1 MIEINDKKSIG
12 RVLFIVEGSKTEF
25 AILRKI
31 FCDILKYEYIE
42 KRRNRPDTFKSKNN
56 STSKVAVINTEES
69 NINYITDSEEY
80 LDVLFEMLRKKYDFP
95 VINGSGTTGNHLG
108 SDPMII
114 KEAIENAY
122 SEDGVLIFGDI
133 GSSIL
138 NSEMA
143 IEFLDEEYNRSKIK
157 IADAPIVEGTLIAMS
172 INDGKT
178 SLEDILEE
186 LTDLKNFNKV

>member
-1 MIEINDKKSIG
+1 MVGIVIVSHSKKLAHEIIELCN
-12 RVLFIVEGSKTEF
+12 
-25 AILRKI
+25 
-31 FCDILKYEYIE
+31 
-42 KRRNRPDTFKSKNN
+42 
-56 STSKVAVINTEES
+56 
-69 NINYITDSEEY
+69 
-80 LDVLFEMLRKKYDFP
+80 EMKKYDFP

-186 LTDLKNFNKV
+186 LKDLKNFNRNSNIFSF

>member
-1 MIEINDKKSIG
+1 MIIMVGIVIVSHSKKLAHEI
-12 RVLFIVEGSKTEF
+12 
-25 AILRKI
+25 
-31 FCDILKYEYIE
+31 IE
-42 KRRNRPDTFKSKNN
+42 LCN
-56 STSKVAVINTEES
+56 
-69 NINYITDSEEY
+69 
-80 LDVLFEMLRKKYDFP
+80 EMKKYDFP
-95 VINGSGTTGNHLG
+95 VINGSGTTGDHLG

-186 LTDLKNFNKV
+186 LKDLKNFNKV

>member
-1 MIEINDKKSIG
+1 MIIMVGIVIVSHSKKLAHEI
-12 RVLFIVEGSKTEF
+12 
-25 AILRKI
+25 
-31 FCDILKYEYIE
+31 IE
-42 KRRNRPDTFKSKNN
+42 LCN
-56 STSKVAVINTEES
+56 
-69 NINYITDSEEY
+69 
-80 LDVLFEMLRKKYDFP
+80 EMKKYDFP

-186 LTDLKNFNKV
+186 LKDLKNFNKV

>member
-1 MIEINDKKSIG
+1 MVGMVIVSHSKKLAHEIIELCN
-12 RVLFIVEGSKTEF
+12 
-25 AILRKI
+25 
-31 FCDILKYEYIE
+31 
-42 KRRNRPDTFKSKNN
+42 
-56 STSKVAVINTEES
+56 
-69 NINYITDSEEY
+69 
-80 LDVLFEMLRKKYDFP
+80 EMKKYDFP
-95 VINGSGTTGNHLG
+95 VVNGSGTTGDHLG

-143 IEFLDEEYNRSKIK
+143 IEFLDEEYNRAKIK
-157 IADAPIVEGTLIAMS
+157 IADAPIVEGTLVAMA

-186 LTDLKNFNKV
+186 LKDLKNFNKV

>member
-1 MIEINDKKSIG
+1 MVGIVIVSHSKKLAHEIIELCN
-12 RVLFIVEGSKTEF
+12 
-25 AILRKI
+25 
-31 FCDILKYEYIE
+31 
-42 KRRNRPDTFKSKNN
+42 
-56 STSKVAVINTEES
+56 
-69 NINYITDSEEY
+69 
-80 LDVLFEMLRKKYDFP
+80 EMKKYDFP

-157 IADAPIVEGTLIAMS
+157 IDDAPIVEGTLIAMS

-186 LTDLKNFNKV
+186 LKDLKNFNKV

>member
-1 MIEINDKKSIG
+1 MVGIVIVSHSKKLAHEIIELCN
-12 RVLFIVEGSKTEF
+12 
-25 AILRKI
+25 
-31 FCDILKYEYIE
+31 
-42 KRRNRPDTFKSKNN
+42 
-56 STSKVAVINTEES
+56 
-69 NINYITDSEEY
+69 
-80 LDVLFEMLRKKYDFP
+80 EMKKYDFP

-178 SLEDILEE
+178 SLEDILE
-186 LTDLKNFNKV
+186 

>member
-1 MIEINDKKSIG
+1 MVGIVIVSHSKKLAHEIIELCN
-12 RVLFIVEGSKTEF
+12 
-25 AILRKI
+25 
-31 FCDILKYEYIE
+31 
-42 KRRNRPDTFKSKNN
+42 
-56 STSKVAVINTEES
+56 
-69 NINYITDSEEY
+69 
-80 LDVLFEMLRKKYDFP
+80 EMKKYDFP

-122 SEDGVLIFGDI
+122 SEDRVLIFGDI

-186 LTDLKNFNKV
+186 LKDLKNFNKV

>member
-1 MIEINDKKSIG
+1 MVGMVIVSHSKKLAHEIIELCN
-12 RVLFIVEGSKTEF
+12 
-25 AILRKI
+25 
-31 FCDILKYEYIE
+31 
-42 KRRNRPDTFKSKNN
+42 
-56 STSKVAVINTEES
+56 
-69 NINYITDSEEY
+69 
-80 LDVLFEMLRKKYDFP
+80 EMKKYDFP

-143 IEFLDEEYNRSKIK
+143 MEFLDAEYDRAKIK
-157 IADAPIVEGTLIAMS
+157 IADAPIVEGTLIAMA

-178 SLEDILEE
+178 SLEGILEE
-186 LTDLKNFNKV
+186 LKDLKEFNKV